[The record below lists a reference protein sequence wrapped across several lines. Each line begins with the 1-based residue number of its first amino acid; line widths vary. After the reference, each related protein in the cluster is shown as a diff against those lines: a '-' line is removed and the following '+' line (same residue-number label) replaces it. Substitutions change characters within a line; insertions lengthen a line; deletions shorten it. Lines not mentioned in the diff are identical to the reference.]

1 MESFLLSAAARQ
13 GVLQLQNIG
22 QLIGATESRIATGLK
37 VARPTDNP
45 SAFFTASSFRARA
58 GDLNRVLDDIGTKL
72 ETLKAADAAVTA
84 ITSLVNSAISDL
96 DTALVSPE
104 PNPTATGNIIV
115 SSLSD
120 VTDLAGVADGDQ
132 FDVQVGA
139 ASAVTITVNTGD
151 TPTDLLNKI
160 DAVAN
165 VDASFTTEGFL
176 QIATTNGENLTL
188 TETTNTPLAG
198 LGITAA
204 TFDATSNVSSLRST
218 TATDFDAIRTQ
229 INELAADATFNG
241 TNLLLGGNLTFDFNA
256 DGSSS
261 LSVSG
266 VTFTATGLSIDAAQN
281 NLQLDTDITAAKA
294 DLERALD
301 TLKNFATGLA
311 TDLAVA
317 EIRQTFNTG
326 VRDLLQQGSDNLVLA
341 DLNQE
346 SATLLSL
353 QTRQNLTTASLSILG
368 NSENNILRL
377 FNG

>member
-1 MESFLLSAAARQ
+1 MLDFILSAPARQ

-45 SAFFTASSFRARA
+45 AAFFTASAFRSRA

-72 ETLKAADAAVTA
+72 ETLKAADAAVSA
-84 ITSLVNSAISDL
+84 ITSLVQSAISDL
-96 DTALVSPE
+96 DTALASPE

-115 SSLSD
+115 SSLTD

-132 FDVQVGA
+132 FSVKVGA
-139 ASAVTITVNTGD
+139 AGAVTITINTGD

-165 VDASFTTEGFL
+165 ADASFTTEGFL
-176 QIATTNGENLTL
+176 QIATTNGEDLIL
-188 TETTNTPLAG
+188 AEVTNTPLAG

-204 TFDATSNVSSLRST
+204 TFDATSNVSSVRST
-218 TATDFDAIRTQ
+218 TATDFDTIRTQ
-229 INELAADATFNG
+229 INELAADASFNG
-241 TNLLLGGNLTFDFNA
+241 KNLLLGDNLTIDFNE

-261 LSVSG
+261 LTISG

-301 TLKNFATGLA
+301 TLENFATGLS

-317 EIRQTFNTG
+317 EIRQEFNTG
-326 VRDLLQQGSDNLVLA
+326 VRDLLQEGSDNLVLA

-353 QTRQNLTTASLSILG
+353 QTRQSLTTASLSILG
-368 NSENNILRL
+368 NTESSILRL
-377 FNG
+377 FSS

>member
-1 MESFLLSAAARQ
+1 VQ
-13 GVLQLQNIG
+13 
-22 QLIGATESRIATGLK
+22 
-37 VARPTDNP
+37 
-45 SAFFTASSFRARA
+45 TA
-58 GDLNRVLDDIGTKL
+58 V
-72 ETLKAADAAVTA
+72 
-84 ITSLVNSAISDL
+84 SDL
-96 DTALVSPE
+96 DTALASPE

-120 VTDLAGVADGDQ
+120 LTDLAGVADGDQ
-132 FDVQVGA
+132 VDVQVGA
-139 ASAVTITVNTGD
+139 AGAVTITVNTGD

-176 QIATTNGENLTL
+176 QIATTNGEDLTL
-188 TETTNTPLAG
+188 SETTNTPLAG

-241 TNLLLGGNLTFDFNA
+241 NNLLLGDDLTIDFNE

-261 LSVSG
+261 LTVSG
-266 VTFTATGLSIDAAQN
+266 AIFTATGLSIDAAQN
-281 NLQLDTDITAAKA
+281 SLQLDSNINAAKA
-294 DLERALD
+294 DLEGAVD
-301 TLKNFATGLA
+301 TLRNFATGLA
-311 TDLAVA
+311 TDLAIA
-317 EIRQTFNTG
+317 EVRQEFNTG
-326 VRDLLQQGSDNLVLA
+326 VRDLLQKGSDNLVLA

-368 NSENNILRL
+368 NSESSVLRL
-377 FNG
+377 FAG

>member
-1 MESFLLSAAARQ
+1 MQ
-13 GVLQLQNIG
+13 
-22 QLIGATESRIATGLK
+22 
-37 VARPTDNP
+37 
-45 SAFFTASSFRARA
+45 TA
-58 GDLNRVLDDIGTKL
+58 V
-72 ETLKAADAAVTA
+72 
-84 ITSLVNSAISDL
+84 SDL
-96 DTALVSPE
+96 DTALASPE

-120 VTDLAGVADGDQ
+120 LTDLAGVADGDQ
-132 FDVQVGA
+132 VDVQVGA
-139 ASAVTITVNTGD
+139 AGAVTITVNTGD

-176 QIATTNGENLTL
+176 QIATTNGEDLTL
-188 TETTNTPLAG
+188 SETTNTPLAG

-241 TNLLLGGNLTFDFNA
+241 NNLLLGDDLTIDFNE

-261 LSVSG
+261 LTVSG
-266 VTFTATGLSIDAAQN
+266 AIFTATGLSIDAAQN
-281 NLQLDTDITAAKA
+281 SLQLDSNINAAKA
-294 DLERALD
+294 DLEGAVD
-301 TLKNFATGLA
+301 TLRNFATGLA
-311 TDLAVA
+311 TDLAIA
-317 EIRQTFNTG
+317 EVRQEFNTG
-326 VRDLLQQGSDNLVLA
+326 VRDLLQKGSDNLVLA

-368 NSENNILRL
+368 NSESSVLRL
-377 FNG
+377 FAG